1 MPTCDRGCSIA
12 SQFCQSSGEMPFL
25 VLIEARLLRI
35 ESVNFAVGIF
45 L

>member
-1 MPTCDRGCSIA
+1 MG
-12 SQFCQSSGEMPFL
+12 QSSGEMPFP